1 MRVLMT
7 LVRVEDG
14 RDRVVSVK
22 TDRPI
27 PLRLFPQAMDR
38 VRELSVKAPVRIG
51 TVIEKDFLSTD
62 ANLVTTRT
70 AH

>member
-1 MRVLMT
+1 
-7 LVRVEDG
+7 
-14 RDRVVSVK
+14 
-22 TDRPI
+22 
-27 PLRLFPQAMDR
+27 MDR